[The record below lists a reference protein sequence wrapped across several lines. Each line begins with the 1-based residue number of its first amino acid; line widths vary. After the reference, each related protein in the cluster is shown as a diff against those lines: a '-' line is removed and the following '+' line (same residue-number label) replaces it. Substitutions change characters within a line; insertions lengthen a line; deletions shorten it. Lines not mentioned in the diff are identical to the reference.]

1 MKTEIKIPA
10 MGESISEATIGAFI
24 KANGSFVKV
33 DDELLEL
40 ETDKVNQILYA
51 PQAGVVTWNVAEGD
65 TVKIGQVIGSVDGSK
80 EAPAQEATSQPPP
93 KAAPKEVKA
102 ETKEEVPFPT
112 KQKAPAET
120 DATKDKSAKASGARS
135 GKEQFLAGLE
145 QDESEKIKAFQPT
158 STHAPPQSSQPSRP
172 SERSETRQKMTRI
185 RKVIA
190 SRLVDVLQQTAMLT
204 TFNEV
209 DMTKIMEMRE
219 AYKEPFTKKYQVK
232 LGFMPFFVKAAVSA
246 MKAFPEINA
255 YIDGDELVYR
265 NYFDIGIAVGTDKGL
280 FVPVVRECDT
290 LSFADIEHSIESF
303 ARKAREGGLAPGDL
317 QGGGFTIT
325 NGGTYGS
332 LLSTPILNPPQSAIL
347 GMHKIMKRPVV
358 VDDQIVIRQMM
369 YLALSYDHR
378 VVDGKEAVSFLVH
391 IKNALEDPS
400 RILIGI

>member
-1 MKTEIKIPA
+1 MKIEIKVPA
-10 MGESISEATIGAFI
+10 MGESISEAVIGAFI
-24 KANGSFVKV
+24 KPNGSFVKA

-40 ETDKVNQILYA
+40 ETDKVNQVLYA
-51 PQAGVVTWNVAEGD
+51 PQGGMVTWNVAEGD
-65 TVKIGQVIGSVDGSK
+65 KVKIGQVIGSVDESK
-80 EAPAQEATSQPPP
+80 EAPVQEASAKPAA
-93 KAAPKEVKA
+93 KAEVKA
-102 ETKEEVPFPT
+102 EAKAEEKRQAAISTPQ
-112 KQKAPAET
+112 KQPAEPVST
-120 DATKDKSAKASGARS
+120 AQAPPAASLGARV
-135 GKEQFLAGLE
+135 GKDQFLAELNQDQPE
-145 QDESEKIKAFQPT
+145 QMKAFQSPGNRT
-158 STHAPPQSSQPSRP
+158 PSQPSQP
-172 SERSETRQKMTRI
+172 SERNETRKKLSKI

-219 AYKEPFTKKYQVK
+219 VYKEAFTKKYQVR

-246 MKAFPEINA
+246 MQVFPEINA

-265 NYFDIGIAVGTDKGL
+265 NYYDIGIAIGSDKGL
-280 FVPVVRECDT
+280 FVPVVRQCDA
-290 LSFADIEHSIESF
+290 LSFADIERSIESY
-303 ARKAREGGLAPGDL
+303 ATKAREGGLSPGDL

-347 GMHKIMKRPVV
+347 GMHKIMKRAVV

-400 RILIGI
+400 RLLIGV